1 MEATLLRLLPR
12 FRFAYIKS
20 FLKNALM
27 IEGSCDDH
35 RTKISSD
42 AQVSFARGVWMHL
55 GWEETEPPLNEMA
68 LDQTWSL
75 PEGTSRRSHEYETRP
90 WTFLPVKP
98 PSSLWC
104 DSETTMMCGP
114 MNLGIGLPDSKR
126 HEPRHLFPAWSAA
139 GSQFWTRLYRPG
151 RPSGYDPS
159 SRSNLLVACWT
170 PSPLWPR
177 LHGCAFMAA
186 PSWLRL
192 HGCAFMAAPSW
203 LRLHGCTFSLLGH
216 SWVPVL
222 DPALP

>member
-1 MEATLLRLLPR
+1 
-12 FRFAYIKS
+12 
-20 FLKNALM
+20 M

-192 HGCAFMAAPSW
+192 HGCAFMAAPFPCLVTAGSQSW
-203 LRLHGCTFSLLGH
+203 TQLCRDLEDHLVTTPVLGLTFWSHPKHLLHG
-216 SWVPVL
+216 
-222 DPALP
+222 

>member
-1 MEATLLRLLPR
+1 
-12 FRFAYIKS
+12 
-20 FLKNALM
+20 
-27 IEGSCDDH
+27 
-35 RTKISSD
+35 
-42 AQVSFARGVWMHL
+42 MHL

-75 PEGTSRRSHEYETRP
+75 PEGTSRRSHEYETQP

-186 PSWLRL
+186 PSWLHL
-192 HGCAFMAAPSW
+192 FPAWSQLGPSLGPSSAVTWRTIW
-203 LRLHGCTFSLLGH
+203 LRPQF
-216 SWVPVL
+216 
-222 DPALP
+222 

>member
-1 MEATLLRLLPR
+1 
-12 FRFAYIKS
+12 
-20 FLKNALM
+20 M

-98 PSSLWC
+98 PSSLWG

-159 SRSNLLVACWT
+159 STSNLLVACWT
-170 PSPLWPR
+170 PSPLW
-177 LHGCAFMAA
+177 
-186 PSWLRL
+186 LRL
-192 HGCAFMAAPSW
+192 HGCAFMAAPFPCLVTAGSQSW
-203 LRLHGCTFSLLGH
+203 TQLCRDLEDRLVTTPVLGLTFWSHPKHLLHG
-216 SWVPVL
+216 
-222 DPALP
+222 

>member
-1 MEATLLRLLPR
+1 
-12 FRFAYIKS
+12 
-20 FLKNALM
+20 M

-55 GWEETEPPLNEMA
+55 GWEKTEPPLNEMA

-75 PEGTSRRSHEYETRP
+75 PEGTSRRSHEYETQP

-192 HGCAFMAAPSW
+192 HGCAFMAAPFPCLVTAGSQSW
-203 LRLHGCTFSLLGH
+203 TQLCRDLEDHLVTTPVLGLTFWSHPKHLLHG
-216 SWVPVL
+216 
-222 DPALP
+222 